1 MKIAELLRALVDMID
16 TIENDEPKQQQ
27 PVVVHVHNGN
37 SVPQSEEEC
46 EPELGTFI
54 PPLQSKLELLKK
66 SAGIPSAFNFADDDG
81 PFED

>member
-1 MKIAELLRALVDMID
+1 MKVAELLRSLVDMLD
-16 TIENDEPKQQQ
+16 NIENDEPKQQ

-37 SVPQSEEEC
+37 SVPHTEEDC
-46 EPELGTFI
+46 ETELGTFI

-66 SAGIPSAFNFADDDG
+66 SAGISSAFDFADDDG